1 MSVEQDIEILLSYAG
16 NCNYHIPINET
27 LQTYTLSCLT
37 DLPDIT
43 YWILISCAAAIS
55 TVFKGELCWMQS
67 KKTSRNLWCFPYFEI
82 LNTPLVLNMYFV
94 VGLQIYDIEST
105 LPTRYW
111 GYVWK
116 WVEERF
122 SEDEQNP

>member
-1 MSVEQDIEILLSYAG
+1 
-16 NCNYHIPINET
+16 
-27 LQTYTLSCLT
+27 
-37 DLPDIT
+37 
-43 YWILISCAAAIS
+43 
-55 TVFKGELCWMQS
+55 
-67 KKTSRNLWCFPYFEI
+67 
-82 LNTPLVLNMYFV
+82 MYFV

-105 LPTRYW
+105 LPTGYW